1 MEIRHIYYFAN
12 HNLSGISVR
21 YRSVYVLNFLFE
33 FHGISNT
40 IVYPGYKAVE
50 ILNFFKVYFEI
61 LFFRKNNSLIIFQKL
76 YTKGIYTSLLKLLLK
91 LRPSMTVYDIDDADY
106 LRFDKKNIVFF
117 MKNTKI
123 CIVGS
128 KALFNYVKE
137 INKNVL
143 VLTTPIIHHQHIKT
157 NRNSVIHIGWVGD
170 YGFNKGS
177 QALFSHKMSLEQ
189 LFLPAL
195 NELNFP
201 FKLTL
206 LGIKTEEHKKEIEQ
220 FFKGNTY
227 IDLNIPNDI
236 NWQDEDSV
244 YKRIKAFDIG
254 VSPMINS
261 EFNKAKSA
269 FKIKQYLSCGVP
281 VLGSPVGENLSFI
294 KDGKNGFLCKNK
306 IEFKEKIEMIKN
318 MNNDE
323 YQMFMN
329 NTQVAL
335 KIFSVQKYCNDLL
348 IGLKK
353 VAQNQ
358 NKQIN

>member
-21 YRSVYVLNFLFE
+21 YRGVYILNFLSE
-33 FHGISNT
+33 FHNISNT
-40 IVYPGYKAVE
+40 IVYPGYKGIE

-76 YTKGIYTSLLKLLLK
+76 YTKGIYTNLLKLLLK

-106 LRFDKKNIVFF
+106 LRFDKKNIIFF
-117 MKNTKI
+117 IKNTKF
-123 CIVGS
+123 CTVGS
-128 KALFNYVKE
+128 KALFNYVRE

-143 VLTTPIIHHQHIKT
+143 VLTTPIIPHQQIKT
-157 NRNSVIHIGWVGD
+157 NRNSVLHIGWVGD
-170 YGFNKGS
+170 YGFNKGV
-177 QALFSHKMSLEQ
+177 QTLFSHKISLEK

-195 NELNFP
+195 NEIKIP

-244 YKRIKAFDIG
+244 YKRIKVFDIG

-281 VLGSPVGENLSFI
+281 ILASPVGENLSFI
-294 KDGKNGFLCKNK
+294 NDEKNGFLCKNK
-306 IEFKEKIEMIKN
+306 AEFKEKIETIKN

-323 YQMFMN
+323 YQLLMK
-329 NTQVAL
+329 NTQVDL
-335 KIFSVQKYCNDLL
+335 NIFSVQKFCDDFITWIKNSR
-348 IGLKK
+348 
-353 VAQNQ
+353 
-358 NKQIN
+358 